1 MGTDGELTDTP
12 ALERV
17 QATLRNLAGE
27 DASCQQI
34 LARYLT
40 TLATALEAALIGAA
54 SSERLNLS
62 VELEAPA
69 AALER
74 AQRRVASELRAVAAD
89 ILGRGEVPMG
99 RVRAGL
105 RALAR
110 CQRRAQSFW
119 QRAYW
124 TELGE
129 GD

>member
-1 MGTDGELTDTP
+1 MGTYGGSTDTP

-27 DASCQQI
+27 DASCRQV
-34 LARYLT
+34 LARHLT
-40 TLATALEAALIGAA
+40 TLAADLEAALIGAA
-54 SSERLNLS
+54 ALQRLHLS

-74 AQRRVASELRAVAAD
+74 AQRCVASELRAVAAD
-89 ILGRGEVPMG
+89 ILRRGVVPTG
-99 RVRAGL
+99 RVRASL

-110 CQRRAQSFW
+110 CQRQAQRFW

-124 TELGE
+124 TDLGD